1 MSEALQKTDYVI
13 MDKADEQQI
22 ISADDD
28 LRKALVYEVRGTK
41 QVTFIGLKYLVLK
54 MSQSG
59 QPLTIIKSEITLDKD
74 DPDNQSMWYWR
85 SLVRVRNEKTHLETE
100 GISESPYLESTK
112 YDKFG
117 KTKSLSKAERNAWRK
132 QIPELEIITLLK
144 NANGQR
150 TEKLNA
156 SEFKAGTL
164 DKICTCEEPCFGK
177 ASGMCLKCGGG
188 RNQNESQTFCKTQS
202 WKLSKL

>member
-1 MSEALQKTDYVI
+1 
-13 MDKADEQQI
+13 MDQADEQQI

-28 LRKALVYEVRGTK
+28 LRKALVYEVRGAK
-41 QVTFIGLKYLVLK
+41 QITFIGLKFLVLK
-54 MSQSG
+54 MSQSN

-74 DPDNQSMWYWR
+74 DPDDQKMWYWR

-100 GISESPYLESTK
+100 GISESPYLESGK

-117 KTKSLSKAERNAWRK
+117 KTKSLSKAERNSWRK

-150 TEKLNA
+150 TEKLDTEK
-156 SEFKAGTL
+156 SFSAGTL
-164 DKICTCEEPCFGK
+164 DKICKCDEPAFGK
-177 ASGMCLKCGGG
+177 SSHMCLRCGGK
-188 RNQNESQTFCKTQS
+188 ESQ
-202 WKLSKL
+202 